1 MLDAAGAADTLPLEV
16 DTLLLD
22 GALLLDEDEEE
33 ALLEACFAYAANA
46 ARLLLLYELRHSAEI
61 VTVKGIAQHFRLAQ
75 ILQFTHAL
83 ACEIRDIFETCCPP
97 VKTQRATASA
107 TAAATLRFQRC
118 CRFSLLRARKCCS
131 LLSRYTIRY
140 TQSILAIRTD
150 PRTALEISLE
160 NAAADLGRVRQR
172 KGGVTRPSSMT
183 R

>member
-1 MLDAAGAADTLPLEV
+1 M
-16 DTLLLD
+16 
-22 GALLLDEDEEE
+22 
-33 ALLEACFAYAANA
+33 
-46 ARLLLLYELRHSAEI
+46 
-61 VTVKGIAQHFRLAQ
+61 KGIAQHFRLAQ
-75 ILQFTHAL
+75 LLQFTHAL

-172 KGGVTRPSSMT
+172 KGEGHETKQYDQVARGLQERRLKGQES
-183 R
+183 RLLAVLHIL